1 MNRAVQGITDF
12 IFMSD
17 IPQKSDVI
25 LVPGTAHA
33 QITEKAAQLYHQ
45 GYAPYILPSA
55 GIPQSWA
62 GLPARRSRIRAIRAI
77 TPRTLSI

>member
-45 GYAPYILPSA
+45 GYAPYILPSGRYSSKLGRFCQREGHGSA
-55 GIPQSWA
+55 LSG
-62 GLPARRSRIRAIRAI
+62 RSRHG
-77 TPRTLSI
+77 L